1 MAINPIELPEGARL
15 RRKGEDVVLVV
26 VSNPRD
32 GMWLHV
38 RPEADPTAAVAAG
51 AELGFPVVD
60 EVAEVLPD

>member
-15 RRKGEDVVLVV
+15 RRKGEDQVLVV

-38 RPEADPTAAVAAG
+38 RPEADPAASE
-51 AELGFPVVD
+51 ELCFVD
-60 EVAEVLPD
+60 EVAEVLPNGAPAG

>member
-38 RPEADPTAAVAAG
+38 RPEADPTAAE
-51 AELGFPVVD
+51 ELCFVD